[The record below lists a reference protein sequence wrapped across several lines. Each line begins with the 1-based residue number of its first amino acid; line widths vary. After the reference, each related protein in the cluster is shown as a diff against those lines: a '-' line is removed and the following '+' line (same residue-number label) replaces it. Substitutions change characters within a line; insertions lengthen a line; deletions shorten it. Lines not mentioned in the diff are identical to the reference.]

1 MASAYKTNPAW
12 VKRMEEF
19 FVQSD
24 MNKDGYL
31 SIEDFKMCSDN
42 IEREVKAEASLL
54 QELHRATFEYWEASC
69 GLKPGVQLTK
79 EQFIENMSKHSATE
93 KAKFDDGITP
103 LAFPYLDALFDAVDT
118 NRDGYLQLDEY
129 EKMMKAC
136 NFDAGTAKVTF
147 DTIDSNHDG
156 KLSRE
161 ELKAYN
167 VKFWYI
173 LDDPEAAGMY
183 GAKFE
188 HNKPTH

>member
-1 MASAYKTNPAW
+1 MASAYKDSPVW
-12 VKRMEEF
+12 VKRMEEY

-24 MNKDGYL
+24 LNKDGYL
-31 SIEDFKMCSDN
+31 SIEDFKMWSDN
-42 IEREVKAEASLL
+42 LEREVEADASILQKA
-54 QELHRATFEYWEASC
+54 RKATLEYWEAAC

-129 EKMMKAC
+129 KKMMKAS
-136 NFDAGTAKVTF
+136 NFGAGTAKIVF
-147 DTIDSNHDG
+147 DIIDANHDG

-161 ELKAYN
+161 ELKSYN
-167 VKFWYI
+167 VKFWFTP
-173 LDDPEAAGMY
+173 DDPEAAGLF

-188 HNKPTH
+188 YN